1 MKGEPP
7 CMATW
12 GYYLGKP
19 TGPKPQF

>member
-7 CMATW
+7 FMATW